1 MLLIFKKTIW
11 ILLYYIL
18 VVLLV
23 QKGLSLK
30 TFFNTSM
37 LDYKVNAAFEE
48 KLSQVEHLKIT
59 LNS

>member
-1 MLLIFKKTIW
+1 MLLFSKIIW
-11 ILLYYIL
+11 KLLYYIL

-30 TFFNTSM
+30 TFFDTSM

-48 KLSQVEHLKIT
+48 KLSQVELLKIT

>member
-1 MLLIFKKTIW
+1 MLLFSKIIW
-11 ILLYYIL
+11 KLLYYIL

-30 TFFNTSM
+30 TFFNKSM

-48 KLSQVEHLKIT
+48 KLSQVELLKIT